1 MSSINIQDFFL
12 EQAKARNYVVTV
24 HLVGKVRLMGTI
36 KDYDQFSVTI
46 NSYGQ
51 DQLIYKQAIST
62 IQLPRGRRTS
72 FMFAKEDGKTVV
84 KEIEPKPRPASTGNK
99 PRPFQRSSE
108 GGREP
113 RPRSH
118 NREQRPYEQR
128 RSHDRQLREPK
139 QYDNAQPREPRTYDT
154 RNSQPREQRDH
165 NLRPLRPYDRRGDGE

>member
-84 KEIEPKPRPASTGNK
+84 KQVEPKPRPASTAR
-99 PRPFQRSSE
+99 PRPPFQRSSE

-113 RPRSH
+113 RELRPRSH
-118 NREQRPYEQR
+118 DQRPHEQR
-128 RSHDRQLREPK
+128 RSYDR
-139 QYDNAQPREPRTYDT
+139 QPREPRPYDN
-154 RNSQPREQRDH
+154 RDSQAREQRDR
-165 NLRPLRPYDRRGDGE
+165 NPRPFRPYDRRGDGE